1 MKLDFNQ
8 IILLSFNSEIAILVE
23 SKSDDTE
30 VYLYVSY
37 LVNNASWLPKYD
49 IRVFSKDKSMIV
61 CLLLFNDC
69 LSNI

>member
-30 VYLYVSY
+30 GYLYVSY

>member
-1 MKLDFNQ
+1 MSYD
-8 IILLSFNSEIAILVE
+8 SEITILVE

-37 LVNNASWLPKYD
+37 LVNNASWIPKYD

-61 CLLLFNDC
+61 CLQLFNHC
-69 LSNI
+69 LSIV